1 MFRVHISGEQE
12 TSKRCHLKGAYN
24 LMVKDSTLCLCDLTS
39 SHVLYEWPYNTIRR
53 YGVTSHSF
61 QFEAGRRSSSG
72 EGVFAMDT
80 NQSFQ
85 IFKAVE
91 GIWKTPK
98 ESSALSG
105 SVTCSDGCKRRPSA
119 DEAGIKD
126 VKQRVVEAAESN
138 HTYVNTIGTRQGCLH
153 ENKVICPGDTV
164 GVYSEPYSIDT
175 GTYFTA
181 VPEKQQHSRAK
192 PDDTRAGPASQSDV
206 DHTYSEPYSTDT
218 GTYLTAVPDK

>member
-39 SHVLYEWPYNTIRR
+39 SHVLYEWPYNTIR
-53 YGVTSHSF
+53 S
-61 QFEAGRRSSSG
+61 
-72 EGVFAMDT
+72 
-80 NQSFQ
+80 
-85 IFKAVE
+85 
-91 GIWKTPK
+91 K